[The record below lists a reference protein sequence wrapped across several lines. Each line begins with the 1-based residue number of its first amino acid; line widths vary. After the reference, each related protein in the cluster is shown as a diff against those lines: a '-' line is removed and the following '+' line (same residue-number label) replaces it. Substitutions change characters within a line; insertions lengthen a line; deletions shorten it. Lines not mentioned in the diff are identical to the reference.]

1 MPPHAFLPL
10 TPAVYVAALVAMCAL
25 HNARQPAAQRWW
37 GGWSADAL
45 RDWAPFAKLS
55 CSSTLMIVLDW

>member
-1 MPPHAFLPL
+1 
-10 TPAVYVAALVAMCAL
+10 MCAL

-37 GGWSADAL
+37 CGWSADAL